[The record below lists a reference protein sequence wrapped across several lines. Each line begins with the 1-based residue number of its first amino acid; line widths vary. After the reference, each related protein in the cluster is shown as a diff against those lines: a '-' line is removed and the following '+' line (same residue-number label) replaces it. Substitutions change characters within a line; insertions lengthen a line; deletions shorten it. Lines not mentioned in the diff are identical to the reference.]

1 MKKYMIILA
10 ALFTMAAVS
19 CQKTETSAENEESI
33 HFDFNIASFEPGT
46 KAAKTDWSNG
56 DKLNV
61 WFDGNGSN
69 QTIPD
74 LVLTYNG
81 SQWAAGALR
90 SGVQANLKAS
100 GKVTLV
106 YEGYNNLGSAPY
118 KYEWYLYNE
127 WFKPYFTFPT
137 WGVTYASPLVAYAE
151 KQTYSYTS
159 NTVTASISG
168 WKFLTC
174 FKVLVLNDN
183 SEMTLKA
190 NEYCLQVKDASNTYA
205 IPQNAWVI
213 YPTGDETEV
222 KYSVGAVAEE
232 RERWV
237 CGVPEESNVAFYY
250 HSFSTSNIE
259 NNYVT
264 FTLRY
269 GDGSSPA
276 SKTFIATNKTID
288 ATYDPTNDATN
299 NNNKCQGVVL
309 KYSQFN

>member
-61 WFDGNGSN
+61 WFDGNGSE

-81 SQWAAGALR
+81 SQWVAGALR
-90 SGVQANLKAS
+90 SGVQAKLKAE
-100 GKVTLV
+100 GNVTLV

-118 KYEWYLYNE
+118 KYEWYLGNE
-127 WFKPYFTFPT
+127 WFKPYFTFS
-137 WGVTYASPLVAYAE
+137 WGDIYASPLVAYAE
-151 KQTYSYTS
+151 KRTYTYTS

-183 SEMTLKA
+183 SEMTLEA

-205 IPQNAWVI
+205 ETQNAWTI
-213 YPTGDETEV
+213 YPRSNETEV
-222 KYSVGAVAEE
+222 HYSSVSADG
-232 RERWV
+232 WV
-237 CGVPEESNVAFYY
+237 CGVPEASDVAFYY
-250 HSFSTSNIE
+250 HSFSTTDKD
-259 NNYVT
+259 VT
-264 FTLRY
+264 FTLRC
-269 GDGSSPA
+269 GDGSSPT
-276 SKTFIATNKTID
+276 SKTFTATNKTINAAD
-288 ATYDPTNDATN
+288 V
-299 NNNKCQGVVL
+299 NKCQGVVL

>member
-1 MKKYMIILA
+1 MILMKKYMIILA

-33 HFDFNIASFEPGT
+33 HFDFNIASFDPGT
-46 KAAKTDWSNG
+46 KAAKTAWSNG

-81 SQWAAGALR
+81 SQWVAGALR

-106 YEGYNNLGSAPY
+106 YEGYNNLGSDPY
-118 KYEWYLYNE
+118 KYEWYNYNE

-137 WGVTYASPLVAYAE
+137 WGDIYASPLVVCAE
-151 KQTYSYTS
+151 QQTYSYDS
-159 NTVTASISG
+159 NTVMASISG
-168 WKFLTC
+168 WRFLTC

-183 SEMTLKA
+183 SGMTLEA
-190 NEYCLQVKDASNTYA
+190 NEYCLQVKDASNTSA
-205 IPQNAWVI
+205 RPQNAWTI
-213 YPTGDETEV
+213 YPTSNGAEV
-222 KYSVGAVAEE
+222 KYSDSADG
-232 RERWV
+232 WV
-237 CGVPEESNVAFYY
+237 CGVPEASGVAFYY
-250 HSFSTSNIE
+250 HSFSTTNKD
-259 NNYVT
+259 VT

-269 GDGSSPA
+269 VDGSSPT
-276 SKTFIATNKTID
+276 SKTFTATNKTID

-309 KYSQFN
+309 KYSQFH

>member
-46 KAAKTDWSNG
+46 KAAKKDWSNG

-61 WFDGNGSN
+61 WFDGNGSE

-81 SQWAAGALR
+81 SQWVAGALR

-106 YEGYNNLGSAPY
+106 YEGYNNLGSDHY
-118 KYEWYLYNE
+118 KYEWYLHSE
-127 WFKPYFTFPT
+127 WFKPYFTFT
-137 WGVTYASPLVAYAE
+137 NGGDTYASPLVAFAE
-151 KQTYSYTS
+151 KQTYSYIS
-159 NTVTASISG
+159 NTVTANISG
-168 WKFLTC
+168 WKFWTC

-183 SEMTLKA
+183 SGMTLGA
-190 NEYCLQVKDASNTYA
+190 NYYSLQVKDASNTYA
-205 IPQNAWVI
+205 RPQNAWAI
-213 YPTGDETEV
+213 YPTSNGAEV
-222 KYSVGAVAEE
+222 KYSDSADG
-232 RERWV
+232 WV

-250 HSFSTSNIE
+250 HSFSTSNE
-259 NNYVT
+259 KVT
-264 FTLRY
+264 FTLRC
-269 GDGSSPA
+269 GDGSSPT
-276 SKTFIATNKTID
+276 SKTFTTATNKTI
-288 ATYDPTNDATN
+288 NATN
-299 NNNKCQGVVL
+299 NNMCQGVVL
-309 KYSQFN
+309 NYSQFHE